1 MELYH
6 VSKAIVRYPGI
17 RKEKYTKDLSWGF
30 YCTDNIQQAIRQV
43 NISTGIENC
52 IYEKIGE

>member
-17 RKEKYTKDLSWGF
+17 RKEKYAKDFSWGF
-30 YCTDNIQQAIRQV
+30 YCTDNIQQAIRQAKNEV
-43 NISTGIENC
+43 GCWRTDN
-52 IYEKIGE
+52 

>member
-17 RKEKYTKDLSWGF
+17 RKEKYTKDFSWGF
-30 YCTDNIQQAIRQV
+30 YCTDNIQQAIRQAKNEV
-43 NISTGIENC
+43 GCWRTDN
-52 IYEKIGE
+52 